1 MDIKINFFIK
11 CMKNYAFF
19 KGRSSRAEFWYFI
32 LYWIIL
38 YGVIILIDR
47 TIGYNIINL
56 NELPYSEY
64 VPLANVYGEVGPL
77 ILFYRPLTIIPSI
90 AVAARRLHDI
100 NMNGKWSLLL
110 LTPIAPLL
118 MLLLIKKGDIIE
130 NQYGNL
136 PIN

>member
-32 LYWIIL
+32 LYWIIF

-64 VPLANVYGEVGPL
+64 VPLANVYEEVGPL

-130 NQYGNL
+130 NQYGNV

>member
-32 LYWIIL
+32 LYWIIF

-64 VPLANVYGEVGPL
+64 VPLSNVYGELGPL

-130 NQYGNL
+130 NQYGNV

>member
-1 MDIKINFFIK
+1 M
-11 CMKNYAFF
+11 
-19 KGRSSRAEFWYFI
+19 
-32 LYWIIL
+32 
-38 YGVIILIDR
+38 
-47 TIGYNIINL
+47 
-56 NELPYSEY
+56 
-64 VPLANVYGEVGPL
+64 GPL

-130 NQYGNL
+130 NQYGNV